1 MLYVRLDKVFKNG
14 PSKVCERQPA
24 CLKQS
29 SECLST
35 PLLRLG
41 AAKYFY
47 DHNMKNFLVLEGN
60 DYIGGRMK
68 NQMFGD
74 VSVALGAGW
83 IHLAEENHIFVKLAN
98 QYNLTR
104 KLDNYD
110 IGGVVVRYI

>member
-1 MLYVRLDKVFKNG
+1 MELF
-14 PSKVCERQPA
+14 
-24 CLKQS
+24 LKIS
-29 SECLST
+29 SQGSEYLNT
-35 PLLRLG
+35 PLLHLG

-74 VSVALGAGW
+74 ASVALGAGW
-83 IHLAEENHIFVKLAN
+83 IHLAEENHIFVKLAK

-104 KLDNYD
+104 KLDNYN
-110 IGGVVVRYI
+110 ISGVVVRYI